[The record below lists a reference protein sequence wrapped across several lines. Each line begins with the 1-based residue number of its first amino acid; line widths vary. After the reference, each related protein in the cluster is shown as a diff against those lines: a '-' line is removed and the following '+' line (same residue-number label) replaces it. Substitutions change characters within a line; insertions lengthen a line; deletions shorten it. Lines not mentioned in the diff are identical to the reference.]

1 MIIYDHNPIQRYR
14 AYKILLIIIH
24 SGWILLTSQDVS
36 FLFLPRWDIS
46 KLQTARDGRVAGLV
60 CEVLDVSY
68 LDPVKCWKKM
78 ELGGWDYFWR
88 IFLYSVPE
96 LMRESLSCIG
106 QSVAQS
112 VSGVAANIFKT
123 SFEDRWF
130 HAVSCVFFLSILWKS
145 LVTVGPQQR
154 CFSPCPGAGCGAC
167 GETGLFEG
175 DDMILEYCWGAY
187 CRWRNSPRLFF
198 CGSKSGWWF

>member
-24 SGWILLTSQDVS
+24 AGWILLTSQDVS

-60 CEVLDVSY
+60 CEVLHVSY

-96 LMRESLSCIG
+96 LMRDSLSCIG
-106 QSVAQS
+106 QSVSQS
-112 VSGVAANIFKT
+112 VSGAAANIFKT
-123 SFEDRWF
+123 SFEDQWF
-130 HAVSCVFFLSILWKS
+130 HAVSTILGIFSIHSLEISGHRWSPTGTVFFSMSRSWLWCLWWNGSLWRRWHDPGIL
-145 LVTVGPQQR
+145 LG
-154 CFSPCPGAGCGAC
+154 G
-167 GETGLFEG
+167 
-175 DDMILEYCWGAY
+175 IL
-187 CRWRNSPRLFF
+187 
-198 CGSKSGWWF
+198 

>member
-1 MIIYDHNPIQRYR
+1 
-14 AYKILLIIIH
+14 
-24 SGWILLTSQDVS
+24 
-36 FLFLPRWDIS
+36 
-46 KLQTARDGRVAGLV
+46 
-60 CEVLDVSY
+60 
-68 LDPVKCWKKM
+68 M

-96 LMRESLSCIG
+96 LMRDSLSCIG

-145 LVTVGPQQR
+145 L
-154 CFSPCPGAGCGAC
+154 SPLVPNRGVFLHVQELAVVPVVKRVSLKAM
-167 GETGLFEG
+167 T
-175 DDMILEYCWGAY
+175 
-187 CRWRNSPRLFF
+187 
-198 CGSKSGWWF
+198 

>member
-1 MIIYDHNPIQRYR
+1 
-14 AYKILLIIIH
+14 
-24 SGWILLTSQDVS
+24 
-36 FLFLPRWDIS
+36 
-46 KLQTARDGRVAGLV
+46 
-60 CEVLDVSY
+60 
-68 LDPVKCWKKM
+68 M

-96 LMRESLSCIG
+96 LMRDSLSCIG

-167 GETGLFEG
+167 GETGRFEG

-198 CGSKSGWWF
+198 VEANLVGDSKYVSLFGDKHGSTILQVFGIMIPND